1 MDDDTKDYLPG
12 WELPPEG
19 NETLVYEDE
28 KSAWVYRD
36 SLELKTPPYAGTL
49 TVYKGGGYTMTFAR
63 SKTMTSV
70 LLEELEEYGWVD
82 VNTRVVM
89 LEFTLYNANV
99 NLFGSVIMMVEY
111 MSTGSAIT
119 RTEVKVMCP
128 KGGYRVDR
136 KLQKYRKQSKIH

>member
-1 MDDDTKDYLPG
+1 M
-12 WELPPEG
+12 
-19 NETLVYEDE
+19 
-28 KSAWVYRD
+28 YRD